1 MKSVVS
7 DIIIIGGGNIG
18 SAIAYGIA
26 QMGLSVSVLD
36 QGDTALRAAR
46 GNFGQVWFQGKGLG
60 LQRYV
65 DWCLEAT
72 QKWPAFAAAL
82 EEKTGVTLAYEK
94 PGGLDLCR
102 SDEDYAQRRRLLDK
116 LRQQSGS
123 GEYDCEMIDRHE
135 VEQLI
140 PELKLGTNIVGAS
153 FSRHDGHVNSLFLIR
168 ALRTAFIRSGGAYF
182 PGAAACDI
190 RQEDQAFTVKTPAGC
205 FQAPKLVLAAGV
217 GIPRLASMLDM
228 QMPVRPQR
236 GQILVTERL
245 QPLLPLPINGI
256 RQTRE
261 GSFMFGESN
270 EEVGFDTRVT
280 VDVISNIARRAIE
293 AFPGLAGV
301 RIVRAWGALRPLTP
315 DEYPLYCESD
325 DFPGAF
331 VVSSHSGVSLAPMYA
346 SHVARWIVD
355 GTQPEGFDHFNPR
368 RFDV

>member
-1 MKSVVS
+1 MKSVIS
-7 DIIIIGGGNIG
+7 DVIIVGGGNIG

-26 QMGLSVSVLD
+26 EMGLCVSVLD
-36 QGDTALRAAR
+36 EGDTALRAAR

-65 DWCLEAT
+65 DWCLETT

-82 EEKTGVTLAYEK
+82 EDKTGVSLAYEK

-102 SDEDYAQRRRLLDK
+102 SEKDYARRRRLLEQ

-123 GEYDCEMIDRHE
+123 GEYDCEMIDRRE

-140 PELKLGTNIVGAS
+140 PELKLGPNIVGAS
-153 FSRHDGHVNSLFLIR
+153 FSRQDGHVNPLFLIR
-168 ALRTAFIRSGGAYF
+168 AMRTAFIQSGGAYF
-182 PGAAACDI
+182 PGAAVCDI
-190 RQEDQAFTVKTPAGC
+190 RHEDQAFAVKTPAGC

-217 GIPRLASMLDM
+217 GIPHLAAMLGM

-245 QPLLPLPINGI
+245 QPVLSLTINGI
-256 RQTRE
+256 RQTSE
-261 GSFMFGESN
+261 GSFMFGYSN
-270 EEVGFDTRVT
+270 EEVGFDTSVT
-280 VDVISNIARRAIE
+280 VDVISDIARRTIE
-293 AFPGLAGV
+293 AFPDLAGV
-301 RIVRAWGALRPLTP
+301 RIVRTWGALRPLTP
-315 DEYPLYCESD
+315 DKYPLYCESD
-325 DFPGAF
+325 DYPGAF

-355 GTQPEGFDHFNPR
+355 GTQPEGFDHFHPR

>member
-7 DIIIIGGGNIG
+7 DVIIVGGGNIG
-18 SAIAYGIA
+18 SAISYGIA
-26 QMGLSVSVLD
+26 EMGLSVSVLD
-36 QGDTALRAAR
+36 EDDKALRAAR

-60 LQRYV
+60 MQRYV

-72 QKWPAFAAAL
+72 QKWPAFATAL
-82 EEKTGVTLAYEK
+82 EDKTGISLAYEK

-102 SDEDYAQRRRLLDK
+102 GEEGYARRHQLLEQ
-116 LRQQSGS
+116 LRQQSDS
-123 GEYDCEMIDRHE
+123 GEYGCEMIDRQE

-140 PELKLGTNIVGAS
+140 PKLKLGENIIGAS
-153 FSRHDGHVNSLFLIR
+153 FSQHDGHVNPLFLIR
-168 ALRTAFIRSGGAYF
+168 AMRNAFIQAGGAYF

-190 RQEDQAFTVKTPAGC
+190 RHEDQAFTVQTPAGC

-217 GIPRLASMLDM
+217 GIPRLAAMLDM

-245 QPLLPLPINGI
+245 QPVLSLPINGI

-261 GSFMFGESN
+261 GCFMFGESN

-280 VDVISNIARRAIE
+280 VDVISDIAKRAIE
-293 AFPGLAGV
+293 AFPDLAGV
-301 RIVRAWGALRPLTP
+301 RIVRSWGALRPLTP
-315 DEYPLYCESD
+315 DKYPIYYESD
-325 DFPGAF
+325 DYPGAF

-346 SHVARWIVD
+346 SHIVRWIVD
-355 GTQPEGFDHFNPR
+355 GTQPEGFEHFSPR

>member
-1 MKSVVS
+1 MNSVVS
-7 DIIIIGGGNIG
+7 DVIIVGGGNIG
-18 SAIAYGIA
+18 SAISYGIA
-26 QMGLSVSVLD
+26 EMGLCVSVLD
-36 QGDTALRAAR
+36 GDDTALRAAR

-72 QKWPAFAAAL
+72 QKWPAFAAGL
-82 EEKTGVTLAYEK
+82 EEKTGVSLAYEK

-102 SDEDYAQRRRLLDK
+102 GEKNYAQRRRLLEK
-116 LRQQSGS
+116 LREQSVS

-140 PELKLGTNIVGAS
+140 PNLKLGENIIGAS
-153 FSRHDGHVNSLFLIR
+153 FSQHDGHVNPLFLIR
-168 ALRTAFIRSGGAYF
+168 AMRKAFIQAGGAYF

-190 RQEDQAFTVKTPAGC
+190 RHEDKAFNVQTPHGC
-205 FQAPKLVLAAGV
+205 FRAPKLVLAAGV
-217 GIPRLASMLDM
+217 GIPRLAAMLNM

-245 QPLLPLPINGI
+245 QPALSLPITGI

-270 EEVGFDTRVT
+270 EEVGFDTDVA
-280 VDVISNIARRAIE
+280 VDVISNIAQRTIE
-293 AFPGLAGV
+293 AFPELASV

-315 DEYPLYCESD
+315 DKYPIYYESED
-325 DFPGAF
+325 YPGAF

-346 SHVARWIVD
+346 SHIARWIVD
-355 GTQPEGFDHFNPR
+355 GTQPEGFDHFSPR